1 MPLHSLEDMVSDA
14 YTEAWLDGPQST
26 KFYTRTYLAPP
37 SESKAVLV
45 FIHGFAEHVG
55 RYTEAHPQFAARG
68 INVFTFD
75 QRGFGKTALDTKNK
89 SKSSVYGKTSGEQQ
103 LDDVQWAIDH
113 AKKEF
118 PGLPVFLSGHS
129 MGGGE
134 VLNFP
139 LRRDAAGLA
148 GIIASSPLV
157 HQTKPASKIARAA
170 GGLAAG
176 VVPYFTIPAPL
187 DYNVSLSCEVTK
199 SQQTENAQELSHD
212 DSYNKMCSKDPLSKL
227 QGSLRGISDMLNWGE
242 ELLRINYKKWPN
254 TLPIL
259 FVHGTGDQITSYTS
273 VKEFHDKIVADDKS
287 IILYDDGFHELV
299 HEPAH
304 REKLLNDE
312 IAWMQAHLPETEPP
326 ESKL

>member
-1 MPLHSLEDMVSDA
+1 MPLHSLQDMVSDA
-14 YTEAWLDGPQST
+14 YTEAWLVGPQST

-75 QRGFGKTALDTKNK
+75 LRGFGNTALDAKNK
-89 SKSSVYGKTSGEQQ
+89 SKSSAYGKTSGEHQME
-103 LDDVQWAIDH
+103 DVQWAIGH
-113 AKKEF
+113 VKNEF

-129 MGGGE
+129 MGGGK

-139 LRRDAAGLA
+139 VRRDASGIA
-148 GIIASSPLV
+148 GIIACSPLV
-157 HQTKPASKIARAA
+157 HQTKPASKVARTA
-170 GGLAAG
+170 GGLAA
-176 VVPYFTIPAPL
+176 VVLPYAVIPAPL
-187 DYNVSLSCEVTK
+187 DYN
-199 SQQTENAQELSHD
+199 ELSHD
-212 DSYNKMCSKDPLSKL
+212 EEYNKMCKTDPLSKL
-227 QGSLRGISDMLNWGE
+227 QGTLRGISDMLNWGE
-242 ELLRINYKKWPN
+242 ELLRVHYKKWPK

-259 FVHGTGDQITSYTS
+259 FVHGSGDQITSHTS
-273 VKEFHDKIVADDKS
+273 VKEFHDKIDADDKH
-287 IILYDDGFHELV
+287 IIIYEDGLHELV

-304 REKLLNDE
+304 KEKLINDQV
-312 IAWMQAHLPETEPP
+312 AWIEARLPKTEPGLP

>member
-14 YTEAWLDGPQST
+14 YTEAWLVGPQST

-37 SESKAVLV
+37 AESKAVLV

-75 QRGFGKTALDTKNK
+75 QRGFGKTALDEKNK
-89 SKSSVYGKTSGEQQ
+89 SKSSAYGKTSGEHQM
-103 LDDVQWAIDH
+103 DDVQWAIDH

-139 LRRDAAGLA
+139 VRRDASVLA
-148 GIIASSPLV
+148 GVIASSPLV
-157 HQTKPASKIARAA
+157 HQTKPASKIARSA
-170 GGLAAG
+170 GGVAG
-176 VVPYFTIPAPL
+176 AVLPYVAIPAPL
-187 DYNVSLSCEVTK
+187 DYN
-199 SQQTENAQELSHD
+199 ELSHD
-212 DSYNKMCSKDPLSKL
+212 AKYNQMCRNDPLCKL
-227 QGSLRGISDMLNWGE
+227 QGTLRGISDMLNWGE
-242 ELLRINYKKWPN
+242 ELLRVNYKKWPK

-259 FVHGTGDQITSYTS
+259 FVHGTGDQITSHIAA
-273 VKEFHDKIVADDKS
+273 KEFHDKIASDDKNL
-287 IILYDDGFHELV
+287 ITYPDGFHELV

-304 REKLLNDE
+304 NEKLLNDE
-312 IAWMQAHLPETEPP
+312 IAWIEGHLSKTS

>member
-1 MPLHSLEDMVSDA
+1 MPLHSLEAMVSDA
-14 YTEAWLDGPQST
+14 YTEAWLVGPQST

-55 RYTEAHPQFAARG
+55 RYTEAHPQFSARG

-89 SKSSVYGKTSGEQQ
+89 SKTSAYGKTSGEDQMV
-103 LDDVQWAIDH
+103 DIQWAIDH

-134 VLNFP
+134 ALNFP
-139 LRRDAAGLA
+139 LRRDASGLA

-176 VVPYFTIPAPL
+176 VVPYLTIPAPL
-187 DYNVSLSCEVTK
+187 DYND
-199 SQQTENAQELSHD
+199 LSHD
-212 DSYNKMCSKDPLSKL
+212 GLYNKMCSTDPLSKL

-242 ELLRINYKKWPN
+242 ELLRVTYKKWPK

-312 IAWMQAHLPETEPP
+312 IAWMQAHLPKTEPV

>member
-14 YTEAWLDGPQST
+14 YTEAWLVGPQST

-37 SESKAVLV
+37 AESKAVLV

-75 QRGFGKTALDTKNK
+75 QRGFGKTALDEKNK
-89 SKSSVYGKTSGEQQ
+89 SKSSAYGKTSGEHQM
-103 LDDVQWAIDH
+103 DDVQWAIDH

-139 LRRDAAGLA
+139 VRRDASVLA
-148 GIIASSPLV
+148 GAIASSPLV
-157 HQTKPASKIARAA
+157 HQTKPASKLARSA
-170 GGLAAG
+170 GGVAG
-176 VVPYFTIPAPL
+176 AVLPYVAIPAPL
-187 DYNVSLSCEVTK
+187 DYN
-199 SQQTENAQELSHD
+199 ELSHD
-212 DSYNKMCSKDPLSKL
+212 AKYNQMCRNDPLSKL
-227 QGSLRGISDMLNWGE
+227 QGTLRGISDMLNWGE
-242 ELLRINYKKWPN
+242 ELLRVNYKKWPK

-259 FVHGTGDQITSYTS
+259 FVHGTGDQITSHIAA
-273 VKEFHDKIVADDKS
+273 KEFHDKITSDDKNL
-287 IILYDDGFHELV
+287 ITYPDGFHELV

-304 REKLLNDE
+304 NEKLLNDE
-312 IAWMQAHLPETEPP
+312 IAWIEGHLSKTS